1 MLSFRTTSLYNISM
15 NDIKKVIA
23 KNLSDLRKRKKYTQQ
38 ELGDMLGYSDKA
50 ISKREKGES
59 LPDIEVIFELAQ
71 LYGVTLDFLTTE
83 GNYDDKKDLVLPKY
97 EKRNKIIITLL
108 FSTLIWFL
116 VLMIFVY
123 FTMIHIIYWPV
134 FIYGIPLNALI
145 LYGFNLKWGK
155 KIFNLPILSIL
166 NWGIVISLY
175 LTFVY
180 FNTNFRP
187 IILLGIPVQIAVILW
202 SQIKHD
208 A

>member
-1 MLSFRTTSLYNISM
+1 M

-23 KNLSDLRKRKKYTQQ
+23 KNLVDLRKRKKYTQQ
-38 ELGDMLGYSDKA
+38 QLGDVLGYSDKA
-50 ISKREKGES
+50 ISKWEKGES
-59 LPDIEVIFELAQ
+59 LPDIEVIFEIAQ
-71 LYGVTLDFLTTE
+71 FYGVTLDFLTTE
-83 GNYDDKKDLVLPKY
+83 GNYDDKKELMLPKY
-97 EKRNKIIITLL
+97 EKRNKIIIALL

-116 VLMIFVY
+116 VLMLFVY

-134 FIYGIPLNALI
+134 FIYGVPLNALI

-155 KIFNLPILSIL
+155 RVFNLPILSIL

-175 LTFVY
+175 LTFIY
-180 FNTNFRP
+180 FNTNFWP